1 MREQLPKISQNAS
14 PVARSGA
21 GDISERELSRERHN
35 LQSTPPANRVQPAH
49 PKKQLFSVPVSKFTA
64 KTSPSSN
71 LVRLRSCLDE
81 YQNKT
86 PVRPVKIGPKA
97 VSMEDLTPSKR
108 VRIDRRG
115 DLAEIRSPGVR
126 TAAEE
131 DAAAR
136 VARFMML
143 ACWRRRRDEVKC
155 LRKTL
160 EVQLGSSERLRMQV
174 SALKSLLD
182 SDNAK
187 VRLAMRELE
196 RLKQLVRDKEI
207 EKAVLEREKYAL
219 ENDICVAEDRASEMS
234 IGWRNCRNELEG
246 MKASAA
252 VTEHALALER
262 AAAAEARRQRDNA
275 FSRLSTVEED
285 LATHEE
291 LLVTAE
297 EEIQIL
303 KKENEEKQQL
313 LEQAQGELVQEQE
326 SRERCVREC
335 VDLKTRMTVASNET
349 EILKNVVK
357 ELQGEIARLDADL
370 QATREQLLWWPRPLT
385 KMLGIARSWLRYP
398 VTLPEAVVWT
408 MVPARLG
415 C

>member
-97 VSMEDLTPSKR
+97 VSMEDLTPNKKIR
-108 VRIDRRG
+108 RDRRG
-115 DLAEIRSPGVR
+115 ELAEIRSPGLR
-126 TAAEE
+126 TPAEE

-219 ENDICVAEDRASEMS
+219 ENDICVAEDRASELS

-291 LLVTAE
+291 LLRTFKSFTKDRQF
-297 EEIQIL
+297 IPFFDKL
-303 KKENEEKQQL
+303 Y
-313 LEQAQGELVQEQE
+313 GR
-326 SRERCVREC
+326 SRERCLHEC
-335 VDLKTRMTVASNET
+335 EELKSRMSVATNET
-349 EILKNVVK
+349 EMLKNVVK
-357 ELQGEIARLDADL
+357 ELQGELARLDADL
-370 QATREQLLWWPRPLT
+370 RATREQLLWWPKPLT